1 MEMLMIQEN
10 SRYKNNEI
18 LNTGG
23 FSKSPVFVLKI
34 KRVFSDLFIALIML
48 FFTVG
53 CGDNKA
59 PSVNGQD
66 DKTGDVTEYVFG
78 NDEPESE
85 DNEPDERTP
94 GFFARLL
101 QWLRAFFQRLVN
113 LFR

>member
-10 SRYKNNEI
+10 NRYKNNEI

-34 KRVFSDLFIALIML
+34 KRVFSEVVIALLML
-48 FFTVG
+48 LFTVG
-53 CGDNKA
+53 CGDKKA

-85 DNEPDERTP
+85 DKNIFDRPP
-94 GFFARLL
+94 H
-101 QWLRAFFQRLVN
+101 LRRADDRESTGC
-113 LFR
+113 RRGRRA